1 MHVGRVAVVTGGAS
15 GMGASICEHLA
26 RRGDRVAVLDVN
38 GDAAQQMAENLR
50 GRGAQ
55 AMSCSVDVSDRAAV
69 EETLAQVRGEL
80 GPVEILVTSAAISRW
95 EAFSEI
101 PLDSWER
108 VLAVNLTGTFH
119 CLQAAIPD
127 MVAAGWGRIVTIT
140 SSAVQIMTSNHAHY
154 VASKGG
160 VVALTRAVSSEYAQ
174 LGITAN
180 TIAPH
185 IIDTPMLRQARAELG
200 DPTGDGGASRIPVG
214 RLGTGD
220 DIAAACL
227 YLCSEEASYITGQL
241 FGVNGG
247 AVA

>member
-1 MHVGRVAVVTGGAS
+1 
-15 GMGASICEHLA
+15 MGFSICEHLA

-38 GDAAQQMAENLR
+38 GDAAQQAVKKLR

-55 AMSCSVDVSDRAAV
+55 AMACAVDVSDRAAV
-69 EETLAQVRGEL
+69 EDALAQVRGEL
-80 GPVEILVTSAAISRW
+80 GPIEIMVTSAAI
-95 EAFSEI
+95 APFDPFTEI
-101 PLDSWER
+101 SLDSWER

-140 SSAVQIMTSNHAHY
+140 SSAAQIMTSNHAHY

-160 VVALTRAVSSEYAQ
+160 VVALTRAVSFEYARQ
-174 LGITAN
+174 GITVN

-200 DPTGDGGASRIPVG
+200 DPTGDGGASHIPVG

>member
-1 MHVGRVAVVTGGAS
+1 
-15 GMGASICEHLA
+15 MGLSICEHLA
-26 RRGDRVAVLDVN
+26 RRGDRVAVLDLN
-38 GDAAQQMAENLR
+38 GDAARQAARNLR

-55 AMSCSVDVSDRAAV
+55 AMACAVDVSDRAAV
-69 EETLAQVRGEL
+69 EDALAQVRGEL
-80 GPVEILVTSAAISRW
+80 GPVEVMVTSAAISPFHPF
-95 EAFSEI
+95 AEI
-101 PLDSWER
+101 PPDSWDR

-127 MVAAGWGRIVTIT
+127 MAAAGWGRIVTIT
-140 SSAVQIMTSNHAHY
+140 SSAAQIMSSNHAHY

-160 VVALTRAVSSEYAQ
+160 VVALTRAVSFEYARQ
-174 LGITAN
+174 GITVN

-185 IIDTPMLRQARAELG
+185 IIDTPMLRRARAERG
-200 DPTGDGGASRIPVG
+200 DPTGDGGASHIPVG

-227 YLCSEEASYITGQL
+227 YLCSEEAGYITGQL